1 MKDPSRSQIAP
12 KPPRLP
18 APMRPRKQPV
28 QDRSR
33 ATVEAVLAATL
44 QVLRKQGAA
53 ALTTTRVAEVAG
65 VSVGSLYQYFP
76 NKRALVAALKLQ
88 YFERITGRTLAA
100 IQAARGLSLTAGV
113 AHIVGELLA
122 AKRDNRLMA
131 LALRSSLAELGGRA
145 WVRQAG
151 AVLSDPLTEWLRDA
165 GVTRPDVAA
174 RIVVGSIE
182 GVIAAALESDPHALD
197 DPGLGDELVM
207 LACAY
212 LERRRR
218 AC

>member
-1 MKDPSRSQIAP
+1 MKDPSRSQFASR
-12 KPPRLP
+12 PPRLP
-18 APMRPRKQPV
+18 SQIRPRKQPV
-28 QDRSR
+28 QERSR

-44 QVLRKQGAA
+44 QVLRKHGAA

-88 YFERITGRTLAA
+88 YFEQITGRTLAA
-100 IQAARGLSLTAGV
+100 IHAARDLPLAAAV

-122 AKRDNRLMA
+122 AKRDNRVMA
-131 LALRSSLAELGGRA
+131 LALHSSLAELGGRA

-151 AVLSDPLTEWLRDA
+151 AMLSDPLAELLRDA
-165 GVTRPDVAA
+165 GVARPDVAA
-174 RIVVGSIE
+174 RIVVSSIE

-197 DPGLGDELVM
+197 DPGLADELVT

-212 LERRRR
+212 LEQRRR

>member
-1 MKDPSRSQIAP
+1 M
-12 KPPRLP
+12 
-18 APMRPRKQPV
+18 
-28 QDRSR
+28 
-33 ATVEAVLAATL
+33 LAATL
-44 QVLRKQGAA
+44 QVLRKHGAA

-100 IQAARGLSLTAGV
+100 VDAARDRPLPAAV

-122 AKRDNRLMA
+122 AKRDNRVMA
-131 LALRSSLAELGGRA
+131 LALHSSLAELGGRA

-151 AVLSDPLTEWLRDA
+151 ALLSDPLGELLRDA
-165 GVTRPDVAA
+165 GVARPDVAA
-174 RIVVGSIE
+174 RIVVSSIE

-197 DPGLGDELVM
+197 DPALEEELVT
-207 LACAY
+207 LACGY